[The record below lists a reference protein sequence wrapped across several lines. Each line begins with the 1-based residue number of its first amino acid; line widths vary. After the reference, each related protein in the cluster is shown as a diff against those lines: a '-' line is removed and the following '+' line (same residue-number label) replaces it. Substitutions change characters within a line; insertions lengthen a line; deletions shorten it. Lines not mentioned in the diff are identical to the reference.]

1 METSIQKLLRPNIAS
16 FKAYSSARKEFDGK
30 GMTFLDA
37 NENPNENG
45 VNRYPDPQQER
56 LKKLLS
62 IKNQVS
68 TQQIVIGNGSDEIL
82 DLIIRAFV
90 TPGKEGMISLKPSY
104 GMYKVLADLNDVFL
118 DEIAFEE
125 DFEINLEN
133 LLNGVRPETKL
144 MLLCSPNNPT
154 GKSIALD
161 QIEYLLKRFDGIV
174 VIDEAY
180 IDFSNNPSAVSLLI
194 QQPRLIVCQTLSK
207 AYAMAGLR
215 VGFAMSSP
223 LIARVLN
230 SIKPPYNVNTLSQE
244 KAIELLRDKETFN
257 TQLKQSNTERDFLL
271 KALKYVPI
279 VKKVYPS
286 EANFILFEVDNA
298 GLRYKQLQNKGIVVR
313 NRNKDFGCKNCL
325 RVSVGLPEQNIK
337 FIKTLNSLK

>member
-257 TQLKQSNTERDFLL
+257 TQLKQSNIERDFLL

-286 EANFILFEVDNA
+286 EANFILFEVDNV
-298 GLRYKQLQNKGIVVR
+298 GLRYKQLQNRGIVVR

>member
-1 METSIQKLLRPNIAS
+1 METSIQKLLRRNIAS
-16 FKAYSSARKEFDGK
+16 FKAYSSARQEFDGK
-30 GMTFLDA
+30 GMIFLDA

-45 VNRYPDPQQER
+45 VNRYPDPQQEQ

-62 IKNQVS
+62 LKNEVS
-68 TQQIVIGNGSDEIL
+68 AEQIVVGNGSDEIL

-90 TPGKEGMISLKPSY
+90 SPGKEGMISLKPSY
-104 GMYKVLADLNDVFL
+104 GMYKVLAELNDVFL
-118 DEIAFEE
+118 DEIPFEE
-125 DFEINLEN
+125 DFEINIEN
-133 LLNGVRPETKL
+133 LLDAVRPETKL

-154 GKSIALD
+154 GKSLSLE
-161 QIEYLLKRFDGIV
+161 QIENLLDRFQGIV
-174 VIDEAY
+174 VVDEAY
-180 IDFSNNPSAVSLLI
+180 IDFSNSPSAVSILRS
-194 QQPRLIVCQTLSK
+194 QPRLIVCQTLSK

-215 VGFAMSSP
+215 VGYAMASP
-223 LIARVLN
+223 QITRVLN
-230 SIKPPYNVNTLSQE
+230 AIKPPYNVNTLSQE
-244 KAIELLRDKETFN
+244 KAIELLRDKETFEA
-257 TQLKQSNTERDFLL
+257 QLEQSNTERGFLL

-298 GLRYKQLQNKGIVVR
+298 DLRYKQLKSKGIVVR

-325 RVSVGLPEQNIK
+325 RLSVGLPEQNIK

>member
-1 METSIQKLLRPNIAS
+1 METSIQKLLRRNIAS
-16 FKAYSSARKEFDGK
+16 FKAYSSARQEFDGK
-30 GMTFLDA
+30 GMIFLDA

-45 VNRYPDPQQER
+45 VNRYPDPQQEQ

-62 IKNQVS
+62 LKNEVS
-68 TQQIVIGNGSDEIL
+68 TEQIVVGNGSDEIL

-90 TPGKEGMISLKPSY
+90 SPGKEGMISLKPSY
-104 GMYKVLADLNDVFL
+104 GMYKVLAELNDVFL
-118 DEIAFEE
+118 DEIPFEE
-125 DFEINLEN
+125 DFEINIEN
-133 LLNGVRPETKL
+133 LLDAVRPETKL

-154 GKSIALD
+154 GKSLSIE
-161 QIEYLLKRFDGIV
+161 QIENLLDRFQGV
-174 VIDEAY
+174 VVVDEAY
-180 IDFSNNPSAVSLLI
+180 IDFSNSPSAVSILRR
-194 QQPRLIVCQTLSK
+194 QPRLIVCQTLSK

-215 VGFAMSSP
+215 VGYAMASP
-223 LIARVLN
+223 QITRVLN
-230 SIKPPYNVNTLSQE
+230 AIKPPYNVNTLSQE
-244 KAIELLRDKETFN
+244 KAIELLRDKETFEA
-257 TQLKQSNTERDFLL
+257 QLEQSNTERGFLL

-298 GLRYKQLQNKGIVVR
+298 DLRYKQLKSKGIVVR

-325 RVSVGLPEQNIK
+325 RLSVGLPEQNIK

>member
-1 METSIQKLLRPNIAS
+1 METSIQKLLRRNIAS
-16 FKAYSSARKEFDGK
+16 FRAYSSARQEFDGK
-30 GMTFLDA
+30 GMIFLDA

-45 VNRYPDPQQER
+45 INRYPDPEQDD

-62 IKNQVS
+62 LKNEVS
-68 TQQIVIGNGSDEIL
+68 TEQIVVGNGSDEIL

-90 TPGKEGMISLKPSY
+90 SPGKEGMISLKPSY
-104 GMYKVLADLNDVFL
+104 GMYKVLAELNDVFL
-118 DEIAFEE
+118 DEIPFEE
-125 DFEINLEN
+125 DFEINIEN
-133 LLNGVRPETKL
+133 LLDAVRPETKL

-154 GKSIALD
+154 GKSLSLE
-161 QIEYLLKRFDGIV
+161 QIENLLDRFQGV
-174 VIDEAY
+174 VVVDEAY
-180 IDFSNNPSAVSLLI
+180 IDFSNSPSAVSILRR
-194 QQPRLIVCQTLSK
+194 QPRLIVCQTLSK

-215 VGFAMSSP
+215 VGYAMASP
-223 LIARVLN
+223 QITRVLN
-230 SIKPPYNVNTLSQE
+230 AIKPPYNVNTLSQE
-244 KAIELLRDKETFN
+244 KAIELLRDKETFEA
-257 TQLKQSNTERDFLL
+257 QLEQSNTERDFLL

-298 GLRYKQLQNKGIVVR
+298 ELRYKQLKSEGIVVR

-325 RVSVGLPEQNIK
+325 RLSVGLPEQNIK